1 MQPTTRRATLTIM
14 LGMLLVGFAGCG
26 GGGGSPTEPGQS
38 ATVTGFVVS
47 LDTDSG
53 DIEGLAGA
61 QVSIATQAG
70 TSDSEGYFS
79 VTGVPPGQ
87 HQLVAVTLPDFFV
100 LLSSEPIYC
109 DTVSGQTTQLPEPII
124 AVPEDM
130 GVPDPP
136 SL

>member
-1 MQPTTRRATLTIM
+1 M
-14 LGMLLVGFAGCG
+14 
-26 GGGGSPTEPGQS
+26 
-38 ATVTGFVVS
+38 S

-61 QVSIATQAG
+61 EVSIATQAG
-70 TSDSEGYFS
+70 TSDSAGYFS
-79 VTGVPPGQ
+79 VTGVPAGQ
-87 HQLVAVTLPDFFV
+87 QQLVAVTLPDFFV

-109 DTVSGQTTQLPEPII
+109 DTVSGQITQLPEPIM
-124 AVPEDM
+124 AVSEDM

>member
-1 MQPTTRRATLTIM
+1 MQPTTRRAMLTIM
-14 LGMLLVGFAGCG
+14 LGMVLVGFAGCG

-38 ATVTGFVVS
+38 GTVTGFVVS

-61 QVSIATQAG
+61 EVSIATQAG

-79 VTGVPPGQ
+79 VTGVPAGQ
-87 HQLVAVTLPDFFV
+87 QQLVAVTLPDFFV

-109 DTVSGQTTQLPEPII
+109 DTVLGQTTQLPEPIM

>member
-1 MQPTTRRATLTIM
+1 MQPTTRRVMLAIV
-14 LGMLLVGFAGCG
+14 LGMVLVGFAGCG

-38 ATVTGFVVS
+38 GTVTGFVVS

-61 QVSIATQAG
+61 EVSIVTQAG

-79 VTGVPPGQ
+79 VTGVPAGQ
-87 HQLVAVTLPDFFV
+87 QLVTVTLPDFYI
-100 LLSSEPIYC
+100 LLSSEPIYT
-109 DTVSGQTTQLPEPII
+109 DAVSGQTTELPEPIM

>member
-1 MQPTTRRATLTIM
+1 
-14 LGMLLVGFAGCG
+14 
-26 GGGGSPTEPGQS
+26 
-38 ATVTGFVVS
+38 

-61 QVSIATQAG
+61 EVSIATQVG

-79 VTGVPPGQ
+79 VTSVPASQ
-87 HQLVAVTLPDFFV
+87 QQLVAVTPPDSYV

-109 DTVSGQTTQLPEPII
+109 DAVSGQTTQLPEPIM
-124 AVPEDM
+124 AVPGDM
-130 GVPDPP
+130 GVPAPP